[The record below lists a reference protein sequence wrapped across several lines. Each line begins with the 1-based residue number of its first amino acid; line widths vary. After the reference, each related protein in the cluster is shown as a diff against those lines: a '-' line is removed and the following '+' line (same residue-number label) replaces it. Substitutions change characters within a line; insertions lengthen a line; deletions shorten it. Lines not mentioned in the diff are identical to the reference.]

1 MPDMSK
7 NDSERI
13 VISVGGSLI
22 IPKGGINTEFL
33 SELNTFI
40 RTQLA
45 QTNRQFF
52 LVIGGG
58 ATCRHYQ
65 KAAQAVIG
73 HALPD
78 EDVDWLGVH
87 TTRLNAH
94 LLRTIFYD
102 IAHPRIIENYDH
114 KIEHLTE
121 RLVIGAGWKPGWSTD
136 YDAVKLCEDYAI
148 RKIINMSNIDQVYTK
163 DPKHFPDAQPIDRIS
178 WPDFRKIVGD
188 EWKPGMNAPFD
199 PIATQKAQELSVT
212 VAVMGKDFANVER
225 YINGESFLG
234 TVIE

>member
-1 MPDMSK
+1 MANGEK
-7 NDSERI
+7 EKI

-22 IPKGGINTEFL
+22 VPNGGINTDFL
-33 SELNTFI
+33 SKLNTFI

-45 QTNRQFF
+45 TTNRQFF
-52 LVIGGG
+52 LVSGGG

-65 KAAQAVIG
+65 NAAKEVIG
-73 HALPD
+73 HELPD

-87 TTRLNAH
+87 TTRLNGH

-114 KIEHLTE
+114 KLEHLTE

-136 YDAVKLCEDYAI
+136 YDAVKLCEDYNMK
-148 RKIINMSNIDQVYTK
+148 KIVNLSNIEKVYTK
-163 DPKHFPDAQPIDRIS
+163 DPKQFADAQPIDHIS
-178 WPDFRKIVGD
+178 WPEFRKLVGD

-199 PIATQKAQELSVT
+199 PIASRKAHELGVT
-212 VAVMGKDFANVER
+212 VAIMNGDFPNLER
-225 YINGESFLG
+225 FLNGEQFRG